1 MEISKQ
7 LLRKNLNYMSDEKES
22 TNPIAGIYSLGVIG
36 YTALFYSQDGFW
48 IALAKSMIW
57 PVYVYALVADKYH

>member
-1 MEISKQ
+1 
-7 LLRKNLNYMSDEKES
+7 MSDEKES